1 MTRFITSLRYKF
13 IFIFVFIILFCF
25 VSAKDNSNFEYTSLP
40 ESTTIPNL
48 VILTGDEI
56 TLNNDGILVVSG
68 ESETFTYENKGKVEL
83 VATKKIVFKPGTR
96 ILPGEVLKASITNSN
111 IKEERSLR
119 MITYE
124 LSKLFNKREA
134 KNVFN
139 KDRDKNNTVLS
150 SSKVYGVI
158 VDNQQRRIGNTR
170 TITHYF
176 SANIF
181 TSKYNFFQTTSGFK
195 PVTVEVLRL

>member
-1 MTRFITSLRYKF
+1 MTRFIASLRYF
-13 IFIFVFIILFCF
+13 YILTLLCSFLYSS
-25 VSAKDNSNFEYTSLP
+25 VSAKNDSNFEYTSVP
-40 ESTTIPNL
+40 ESTTIPRL
-48 VILTGDEI
+48 ILLTGDEI
-56 TLNNDGILVVSG
+56 TFTNDGILVVLG
-68 ESETFTYENKGKVEL
+68 ESETISYKNNGKVEL

-158 VDNQQRRIGNTR
+158 VDNQQRRTGNIKIVTNN
-170 TITHYF
+170 F
-176 SANIF
+176 SANYV
-181 TSKYNFFQTTSGFK
+181 TSKYNVCQTISGFK
-195 PVTVEVLRL
+195 PETVEVLRL